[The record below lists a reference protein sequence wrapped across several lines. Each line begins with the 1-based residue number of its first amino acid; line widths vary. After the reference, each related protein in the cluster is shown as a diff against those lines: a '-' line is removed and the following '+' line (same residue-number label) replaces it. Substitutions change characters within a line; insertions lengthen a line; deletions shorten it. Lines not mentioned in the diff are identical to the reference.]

1 VRVQVPS
8 RTLVLKNQLRI
19 GHVIGSLDP
28 AVDYAIA
35 QTRQLLVGLNVLAMT
50 GAGVSTDSG
59 IPDYR
64 GQGRVVKHPLTFDQF
79 LASEENQARYW
90 ARSYVGWNRI
100 AGAEPNHAHLA
111 LAKAEQTGQ
120 IQQLITQNVD
130 GLHQKAGS
138 KNVIELHGRL
148 DRVVCLDCTDSISR
162 QDMDGL
168 IQAANPLMNRSAD
181 IEFTPDGDA
190 EIDVPEDFRVPT
202 CQNCNGRYKPD
213 VVFFGEQI
221 PQLRVAEA
229 KTAVEGAEAVL
240 VAGSSLTVNSGLRL
254 VKQAKELGQKIVIIN
269 LGETKADNIADVKL
283 NASAADVLRALF
295 L

>member
-1 VRVQVPS
+1 M
-8 RTLVLKNQLRI
+8 
-19 GHVIGSLDP
+19 GSLNP

-35 QTRQLLVGLNVLAMT
+35 QTHQILSGLKVLAMT

-64 GQGRVVKHPLTFDQF
+64 GQGRVVRHPLTFDQF
-79 LASEENQARYW
+79 LASDENQARYW

-100 AGAEPNHAHLA
+100 AIAQPNRSHMA

-148 DRVVCLDCTDSISR
+148 DRVVCLDCADSISR
-162 QDMDGL
+162 QEMDGV
-168 IQAANPLMNRSAD
+168 IQAANPSIDRNAE
-181 IEFTPDGDA
+181 IQFTPDGDA
-190 EIDVPEDFRVPT
+190 EIEMPENFKVPT
-202 CQNCNGRYKPD
+202 CQSCSGRYKPD

-221 PQLRVAEA
+221 PQSRVADS
-229 KTAVEGAEAVL
+229 KIAVEQAEAVL
-240 VAGSSLTVNSGLRL
+240 VAGSSLAVNSGLRL

-269 LGETKADNIADVKL
+269 LGETKADSIADVKL
-283 NASAADVLRALF
+283 NASAADVLEALF